1 MSINTQ
7 SDTEDIEPLEEH
19 VLHFWQPYTFKAN
32 EGYDYLRRGFIKRS
46 FNIFLRTVVAIIFN
60 PLNRILLGLK
70 IEGRENIGKVKDK
83 GYVFITNH
91 VHAVDC
97 TFIDCLIPFKKLY
110 YVTLESN
117 FQIPVVRHL
126 IRMLNAVPIPSSA
139 HCIKEFI
146 DNMDKAIANKSVVCM
161 YPKCYLLPYYKG
173 IRKFKKGAF
182 HIAIKN
188 KCPVLPMVVTF
199 RKPKCILK
207 YIKKKPCVNL
217 TVLEP
222 IYTENMC
229 STLNDEINLM
239 ETCYKIMKH
248 HAEKVYLQ

>member
-1 MSINTQ
+1 MNTDMQ
-7 SDTEDIEPLEEH
+7 NEISNIEPREEH
-19 VLHFWQPYTFKAN
+19 VLHFWQPYTFKAY
-32 EGYDYLRRGFIKRS
+32 EDYDYLRRSIIKR
-46 FNIFLRTVVAIIFN
+46 FVNILLRIIVAILFN

-70 IEGRENIGKVKDK
+70 VKGRENIKKVKDK

-97 TFIDCLIPFKKLY
+97 TFIDCLIPFKRLY

-126 IRMLNAVPIPSSA
+126 IRMLNAVPIPSSI
-139 HCIKEFI
+139 HCTKEFL
-146 DNMDKAIANKSVVCM
+146 DNMDKAIAYGNVVCM
-161 YPKCYLLPYYKG
+161 YPECYLLPYYKG

-188 KCPVLPMVVTF
+188 KCPIIPMVVTF
-199 RKPKCILK
+199 RKPDGIFR
-207 YIKKKPCVNL
+207 YIKKKPCITL

-222 IYTENMC
+222 LYTDNIDN
-229 STLNDEINLM
+229 TLNNEIKLM
-239 ETCYKIMKH
+239 ETCHSIMKSY
-248 HAEKVYLQ
+248 ADSIYDT